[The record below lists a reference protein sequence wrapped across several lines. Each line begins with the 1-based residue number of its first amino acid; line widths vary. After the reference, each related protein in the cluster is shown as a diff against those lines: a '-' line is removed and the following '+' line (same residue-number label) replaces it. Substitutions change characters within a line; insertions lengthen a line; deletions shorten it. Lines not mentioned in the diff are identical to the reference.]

1 MEIVQIIVIGLC
13 ATIFIAILDK
23 QKEFGIYISIV
34 ASIIIF
40 FIFIDKFNAVITLLN
55 RIKGLM
61 QIEDIY
67 MKILLQILGI
77 AFVTE
82 LGAQLCKDS
91 GQKAI
96 ASNIEM
102 AGKIIILVLSAPIVL
117 AIISLIESII

>member
-1 MEIVQIIVIGLC
+1 MEIIQIVVIGLC
-13 ATIFIAILDK
+13 ASIFIAILDK
-23 QKEFGIYISIV
+23 QKEFSIYISIV

-40 FIFIDKFNAVITLLN
+40 FIFLDKFSAVITLLN
-55 RIKGLM
+55 RIKGL
-61 QIEDIY
+61 IKVEDVY
-67 MKILLQILGI
+67 MKILMQILGI

-82 LGAQLCKDS
+82 LGSQLCKDS

-96 ASNIEM
+96 ASNIEI